1 MIHNVMN
8 ENTTGELLKEVQ
20 QIFKLAMGN
29 DVDVDISTEKDMV
42 LQWDSLNHL
51 NLVVELENSFDLGLS
66 MQEIEELDSVR
77 DIIELINSRKSVQ

>member
-1 MIHNVMN
+1 MN
-8 ENTTGELLKEVQ
+8 ENKTGELLKEVQ
-20 QIFKLAMGN
+20 QVFKLAMGN
-29 DVDVDISTEKDMV
+29 DVDVDIDTEKDMV

>member
-8 ENTTGELLKEVQ
+8 ENKTGELLKEVQ

-29 DVDVDISTEKDMV
+29 DVEVDIDTEKDMV

-66 MQEIEELDSVR
+66 MQEIEELNSVK
-77 DIIELINSRKSVQ
+77 DIIELIHSKKSVQ